1 MRKLI
6 VLLLLVIIL
15 LIIILFNKKDKVIII
30 DGNTTEVSE
39 TTQET
44 TNNSKNIIL
53 PGFDYLDIHN
63 PGMLL
68 INYNED
74 YYLKFS
80 IYLQENDE
88 LIYSSDLV
96 AYNNYIS
103 EIVLNRDLE
112 EGIYYAYLLI
122 EPFDKSGYACNRGR
136 LYIKIQIWRSLLLSY
151 Y

>member
-30 DGNTTEVSE
+30 DGNTAEVSE

-103 EIVLNRDLE
+103 TITLNKELA
-112 EGIYYAYLLI
+112 EGVYEAYVLI
-122 EPFDKSGYACNRGR
+122 EPYDLRGSTYNCGR
-136 LYIKIQIWRSLLLSY
+136 IKIKLIVWKNY
-151 Y
+151 YW